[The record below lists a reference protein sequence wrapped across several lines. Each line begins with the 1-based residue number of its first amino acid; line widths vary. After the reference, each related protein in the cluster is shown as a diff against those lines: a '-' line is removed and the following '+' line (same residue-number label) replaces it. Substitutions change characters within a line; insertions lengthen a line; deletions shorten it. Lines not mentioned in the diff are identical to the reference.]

1 MAGDYESAV
10 KHYRIAAGGTTSIPE
25 QNYLMTQAARLD
37 DTNAR
42 REEATARFPSK
53 RSRTVLANSQH
64 ESVPPRRTSHLERKR
79 RN

>member
-42 REEATARFPSK
+42 REEATAPFSQAHAVE
-53 RSRTVLANSQH
+53 RSSRIASTKVCH
-64 ESVPPRRTSHLERKR
+64 P
-79 RN
+79 